1 MNKVFISVLA
11 SFLILIIGEA
21 TGADDAKPKQV
32 NDPLSVERWFVGDW
46 ICKGTQ
52 QMSLHEPEITFTD
65 KFSFRMALDDSWLIF
80 HIDQLEGLMKGKR
93 SLIGSVTWDAN
104 AHLHVR
110 RDMNIGGSRMDLT
123 TPGWD
128 GSRLV
133 FSGFMTTGED
143 RLPVEQ
149 VFTRK
154 TAAEYGASMK
164 VTDAAETTLAW
175 EKENCER
182 VDEKSPNASMPQA
195 TVPKPEAGERPM
207 SDEADIRQV
216 SEDWI
221 KFYNAGDAARVAG
234 LYTED
239 AYYLSAHILAH
250 GRQEIQAYWERG
262 IKAGGHID
270 SIKPVTLYY
279 TGDLAYC
286 VGTYQATNAGVTVD
300 GRILIVLRK
309 VDGKWLMAAHETVVR
324 DQPL

>member
-1 MNKVFISVLA
+1 MNKVFISVLT
-11 SFLILIIGEA
+11 SFLILMFGEA
-21 TGADDAKPKQV
+21 TGADDAKPKQA

-52 QMSLHEPEITFTD
+52 QMSPHEPEITFTD
-65 KFSFRMALDDSWLIF
+65 RFSFRMALDDSWLIF
-80 HIDQLEGLMKGKR
+80 QIDQLEGPLKGKR
-93 SLIGSVTWDAN
+93 NLIGSSTWDAN
-104 AHLHVR
+104 ARLHVR

-128 GSRLV
+128 GNRLV

-164 VTDAAETTLAW
+164 VTHAAGTTLAW
-175 EKENCER
+175 EKETCER
-182 VDEKSPNASMPQA
+182 VDEKSPNTSMPQA
-195 TVPKPEAGERPM
+195 TVPKPEAGERAM
-207 SDEADIRQV
+207 SDDADIRQV

-221 KFYNAGDAARVAG
+221 RFYNAGDAAKVVG

-239 AYYLSAHILAH
+239 AHYLSAHILAH

-270 SIKPVTLYY
+270 FIKPVTTYY
-279 TGDLAYC
+279 SGNLAYC
-286 VGTYQATNAGVTVD
+286 AGTYQATNAGVTVD